1 MDLDKIIGTGQSREQ
16 FERIS
21 KDYPK
26 IAQTLMDIYEAYDH
40 RLYGIEKSSENVI
53 QNSQKKLTEMIT
65 QNLNIYHVSS
75 RIKDPDRLIRKI
87 VNRIFKR
94 RKQYFAIDS
103 ENYYKIVTD
112 LMGVKLVY
120 CFPDEWTKIDD
131 ILYQL
136 FYKGDE
142 KYISDYCGEYV
153 SNPSSPFM
161 IEKPVIYYPPDADI
175 SIYKRQEKMK
185 GCSLYRYEP
194 SRAYKA
200 VHYLINFDGIYTEI
214 QVKSMSDDLWGM
226 VDHDLVYKQEASEL
240 KDELS
245 EAADLLRILLSASDA
260 ICMYMKEKDQ
270 NNIEQA
276 DQYMYLCNKRV
287 KEALAFSEK
296 GGE

>member
-1 MDLDKIIGTGQSREQ
+1 
-16 FERIS
+16 
-21 KDYPK
+21 
-26 IAQTLMDIYEAYDH
+26 
-40 RLYGIEKSSENVI
+40 
-53 QNSQKKLTEMIT
+53 
-65 QNLNIYHVSS
+65 
-75 RIKDPDRLIRKI
+75 
-87 VNRIFKR
+87 
-94 RKQYFAIDS
+94 
-103 ENYYKIVTD
+103 
-112 LMGVKLVY
+112 
-120 CFPDEWTKIDD
+120 
-131 ILYQL
+131 
-136 FYKGDE
+136 
-142 KYISDYCGEYV
+142 
-153 SNPSSPFM
+153 M